1 MKKTIAFLTS
11 AFALIGAAA
20 VSSSCRPEEQ
30 KLPEL
35 NLMQTE
41 VSVPAEGGN
50 YDVSYELKNAVGG
63 TSVIAESAQE
73 WVGDFSYDQANTISF
88 TVAAN
93 EAETARESAVTVSYG
108 QVEKTFTVKQA
119 GSKPGQQEPLVI
131 TIHEDEIT
139 ESSVKVTVT
148 PADDEMP
155 YASMIIETKVYAE
168 QVKDD
173 TKLVEAV
180 LAQYQGYADEM
191 GLTLDQFLST
201 HILKYGEQTMEVP
214 DIRHNTEYY
223 FFSFG
228 LSPEGEQLCEVVKE
242 TFRTKDVEK
251 IDMSFEIEYEV
262 NGPDILMSVHP
273 SRDDHQ
279 YFYEL
284 IAVADLEEKDMTP
297 GEYLQW
303 MVDSHISF
311 GAQVGGM
318 TPEEVVDAISNTGDA
333 SFLYDFLVADSDYVG
348 VAAAIN
354 KNGVLCSEFTTKD
367 VRTGKVDGSENRL
380 TISVGEVNADR
391 VYYSI
396 EPSNEDPYVIQVQ
409 PASYWEGMSD
419 EEILKGLTE
428 YDQSRYTKTG
438 TYSGRATNLTP
449 ETKYFVFAFGYA
461 GGTYTTEL
469 FKAEFTT
476 LPIADASGMTFEFK
490 IENLTDTKAD
500 ITVKGT
506 PLAALYV
513 WKNVSASATADDV
526 KAAIDKDFETY
537 ESWGYDRPTYFK
549 FAGARG
555 TDSYSYPLYPSS
567 DYKVAAVGIDEET
580 GEYATDVIFSE
591 TYRSLDPVIADLDVT
606 MSYEHYFDGD
616 KIAELYPED
625 YSGAAGSALVPV
637 DVTIEGE
644 HNDFVCAIFEGDFSD
659 TEKYTDLYLY
669 GQVAQKGVWL
679 KPYVEFYCPFDK
691 ELTMLSY
698 GRDKNGKYGHLFRKV
713 IRLTRDGVSDAGLF
727 EPNTVA
733 PAAEILGRTAVP
745 APAADRLQIA
755 GKPVQLEPRSAAV
768 AEPAPVREPENIGR
782 PVSRQ
787 RPFSLTGTGVRQSDS
802 SRPVRIFR
810 PAR

>member
-50 YDVSYELKNAVGG
+50 REVSYELKNAVSG
-63 TSVIAESAQE
+63 TAVIAESGQE
-73 WVGDFSYDQANTISF
+73 WVSDFSYDKENTICF

-93 EAETARESAVTVSYG
+93 EAEAARESVVTVSYG
-108 QVEKTFTVKQA
+108 QVKKTFTVKQA
-119 GSKPGQQEPLVI
+119 GNEPGQQEPLVI

-191 GLTLDQFLST
+191 GLTLDQFLSA
-201 HILKYGEQTMEVP
+201 HILEYGEQTMEVP

-228 LSPEGEQLCEVVKE
+228 LSPEGEQLCKVVKE
-242 TFRTKDVEK
+242 VFRTKDVEK
-251 IDMSFEIEYEV
+251 IDMTFDIEYEV
-262 NGPDILMSVHP
+262 TGPDILMSVHP

-284 IAVADLEEKDMTP
+284 IAVADLEEQNMTP

-303 MVDSHISF
+303 MVNEHISF
-311 GAQVGGM
+311 GAQVGGL

-333 SFLYDFLVADSDYVG
+333 SFLYDFLVADSDHVG

-354 KNGVLCSEFTTKD
+354 KNGVLCSEFTTKE
-367 VRTGKVDGSENRL
+367 VRSGKVDGSDNQL

-391 VYYSI
+391 AYYRV
-396 EPSNEDPYVIQVQ
+396 EPSNEDPYVIQIQ

-419 EEILKGLTE
+419 EEILEGLTE

-438 TYSGRATNLTP
+438 SYSGRAANLTP
-449 ETKYFVFAFGYA
+449 ETEYCIYAFGYA
-461 GGTYTTEL
+461 GGTYTTGL

-476 LPIADASGMTFEFK
+476 LPVADASGMTFEFT

-513 WKNVSASATADDV
+513 WKNVSASATAEDV
-526 KAAIDKDFETY
+526 KAAIEKEFETY

-567 DYKVAAVGIDEET
+567 EYKVAAIGIQEET
-580 GEYATDVIFSE
+580 GEYATEVIFSE

-606 MSYEHYFDGD
+606 MDYEHYFDGD
-616 KIAELYPED
+616 EIAELYPED
-625 YSGAAGSALVPV
+625 YSGAAGSAFVPV
-637 DVTIEGE
+637 NVTIDGE

-659 TEKYTDLYLY
+659 TEEYTDLYLY
-669 GQVAQKGVWL
+669 GQVAQNGVWL

-691 ELTMLSY
+691 DLTMLAY
-698 GRDKNGKYGHLFRKV
+698 GRDKNGKYGHMFRKV
-713 IRLTRDGVSDAGLF
+713 IRLTKDGASDATLF
-727 EPNTVA
+727 QPNTVA
-733 PAAEILGRTAVP
+733 PATEVLSRTAVP
-745 APAADRLQIA
+745 APVADRLQIA
-755 GKPVQLEPRSAAV
+755 GKPVQLEPRPAV
-768 AEPAPVREPENIGR
+768 AETPAAVCEPATIDR
-782 PVSRQ
+782 PVSRH
-787 RPFSLTGTGVRQSDS
+787 RPFNLTGTGERQSG